1 MSGQGGMMMGLPV
14 ERGHFDPEPI
24 RGGGRGELVG
34 GPFDKPIFGGGG
46 TGGFHPIERGNP
58 IDQPIPF
65 PMMKNFPE
73 QDPAPY
79 PMIDPGFGQFQPGGP
94 GDFNPG
100 DGGGKGGFPPPSVGI
115 DPSPIQGGGGGG
127 GSNGPGLDHLKDYG
141 PVVDQMK
148 QYVQSMSGLIDQIN
162 SKF

>member
-1 MSGQGGMMMGLPV
+1 MSGAGGMMIDNVTDGVNRTMKDAIGSQND
-14 ERGHFDPEPI
+14 F
-24 RGGGRGELVG
+24 
-34 GPFDKPIFGGGG
+34 FGGG
-46 TGGFHPIERGNP
+46 PQMRLPVERGNP
-58 IDQPIPF
+58 IDQPIYGF
-65 PMMKNFPE
+65 NPMPSPDVMPPDY
-73 QDPAPY
+73 QDIMPNIMPG
-79 PMIDPGFGQFQPGGP
+79 IDIG
-94 GDFNPG
+94 FNPG

-115 DPSPIQGGGGGG
+115 DPAPIQGGGGG